1 MHVNTKSI
9 GVQVMTSLLS
19 SVKRENLNFVDSKL
33 YDFLNENSNQI
44 LTVWFEFLVYLL
56 NLNSSTSA
64 YSNFVKRLET
74 EKDKILRLIGIK
86 TYVEP
91 FYYCESLGIKKSPDV
106 LNFFNISDFFDK
118 SGDFNL

>member
-1 MHVNTKSI
+1 
-9 GVQVMTSLLS
+9 MTSLLS

-44 LTVWFEFLVYLL
+44 STVWFEFLVYLL

-91 FYYCESLGIKKSPDV
+91 FYYCESLGITKDSDV